1 MDIGVWIVVGLIAM
15 FSVLVVAG
23 ADVIERRYNRMHP
36 PDDWDGMRED
46 REDEHSG
53 PG

>member
-1 MDIGVWIVVGLIAM
+1 MNIGGWIVVGIIAV

-23 ADVIERRYNRMHP
+23 ADVIERRYNQMHP

-46 REDEHSG
+46 KDNGDSSK
-53 PG
+53 

>member
-23 ADVIERRYNRMHP
+23 ADAIERRYNRMHP
-36 PDDWDGMRED
+36 PDDGTREEKFD
-46 REDEHSG
+46 EDE
-53 PG
+53 

>member
-1 MDIGVWIVVGLIAM
+1 MLWIVAGLIAA
-15 FSVLVVAG
+15 FAVLVVAG

-46 REDEHSG
+46 KDNGDSG
-53 PG
+53 K

>member
-1 MDIGVWIVVGLIAM
+1 MDIGVWIVVGLIAV

-23 ADVIERRYNRMHP
+23 ADAIERRYNRLHP

-46 REDEHSG
+46 KQDDSG
-53 PG
+53 E

>member
-1 MDIGVWIVVGLIAM
+1 MDIGVWIVVGIIAV

-36 PDDWDGMRED
+36 PDDYDGMRED
-46 REDEHSG
+46 KDNGDSG
-53 PG
+53 E

>member
-1 MDIGVWIVVGLIAM
+1 MDIGVWIVVGLIAV

-36 PDDWDGMRED
+36 PDDYDGMRED
-46 REDEHSG
+46 KDNGDSG
-53 PG
+53 E